1 MTLDTSAVLA
11 ILQDEAERI
20 EFVSLIEQDPRRLI
34 SAVSVLE
41 AAMVLEGRR
50 GGDAGSD
57 LDLFLQK
64 ASIEIV
70 AFDQEQLLVARSV
83 FRRFG
88 KGRHAAGLNFGE
100 CASYALAQWSGEPL
114 LFKGTD
120 FAATDIARARPE
132 PN

>member
-11 ILQDEAERI
+11 VLQDEAERA
-20 EFVSLIEQDPRRLI
+20 EFVSLIEQSSRRII

-50 GGDAGSD
+50 GDDAGAD
-57 LDLFLQK
+57 LDLFLQR
-64 ASIEIV
+64 ASIETV
-70 AFDQEQLLVARSV
+70 AFDQEQLMVARSA

-88 KGRHAAGLNFGE
+88 RGRHAAGLNFGD

-114 LFKGTD
+114 LFKGRDFTETD
-120 FAATDIARARPE
+120 VARARE
-132 PN
+132 